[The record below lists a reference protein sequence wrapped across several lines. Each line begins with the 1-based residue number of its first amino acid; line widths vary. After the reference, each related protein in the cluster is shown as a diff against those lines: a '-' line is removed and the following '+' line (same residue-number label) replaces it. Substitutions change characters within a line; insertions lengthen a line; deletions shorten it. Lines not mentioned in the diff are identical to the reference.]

1 MAERRSDREVVLT
14 SSQVLIILLL
24 LVILMS
30 VVFVL
35 GISVGKRQRTASTQK
50 TVEEELPPVVVK
62 EIEPVKEVPEG
73 EKKEESSQRESV
85 AVSKFYFIQVGAFSS
100 EASAQAFAEKF
111 REENYSV
118 KVVPPSPQD
127 KTSVF
132 RVRVGP
138 YLNVEEAKN
147 VLVKLKQTGKENY
160 FIVSEEGR

>member
-24 LVILMS
+24 LVILIS

-35 GISVGKRQRTASTQK
+35 GISVGKRQRTASAQK

-62 EIEPVKEVPEG
+62 EIEPEKEVPKV
-73 EKKEESSQRESV
+73 EKKEEISQRESIT
-85 AVSKFYFIQVGAFSS
+85 VSKLYFIQIGAFSS

-111 REENYSV
+111 REKNYSV
-118 KVVPPSPQD
+118 KVIPPSPQD
-127 KTSVF
+127 KTPVY

-138 YLNVEEAKN
+138 YLKVEEAKD
-147 VLVKLKQTGKENY
+147 VLGKLKQTGKENY
-160 FIVSEEGR
+160 FIVSE

>member
-35 GISVGKRQRTASTQK
+35 GISVGKRQKSPSAQK
-50 TVEEELPPVVVK
+50 TTEEELPPVVVK
-62 EIEPVKEVPEG
+62 ETEPLKEVPEV
-73 EKKEESSQRESV
+73 EKKEESLQRESV
-85 AVSKFYFIQVGAFSS
+85 TVSKFYFIQVGAFSS

-111 REENYSV
+111 REKNYSV

-127 KTSVF
+127 KKPVY

-138 YLNVEEAKN
+138 YLKVEEAKD
-147 VLVKLKQTGKENY
+147 VLGKLKQTGKENY
-160 FIVSEEGR
+160 FIVSE

>member
-35 GISVGKRQRTASTQK
+35 GISVGKRQKIASAQK
-50 TVEEELPPVVVK
+50 EPEELPPVILK
-62 EIEPVKEVPEG
+62 ETEPEKKAQEV
-73 EKKEESSQRESV
+73 EKKEESPKREIIT
-85 AVSKFYFIQVGAFSS
+85 VSKFYFIQIGAFSS
-100 EASAQAFAEKF
+100 EASAQSFAEKF
-111 REENYSV
+111 REKNYSV
-118 KVVPPSPQD
+118 KVVPPLPQD
-127 KTSVF
+127 KTPVY

-138 YLNVEEAKN
+138 YLKFEEAKD
-147 VLVKLKQTGKENY
+147 VLGKLKQTGKENY